1 MTASSA
7 GTADQVHGLD
17 QGADGYLIEP
27 LEPEVLLATVRSL
40 ERAYRAEAKVRTAAW
55 HWEQTFEAISDG
67 VCLLDADGRI
77 LRANA
82 VFARLAGIESGA
94 LAGRRLRDII
104 AGLDTNVGPASR
116 VIYELERGGRWLRM
130 RIDPVR
136 DADGCAEGAVCI
148 VADVTDAKLA
158 ERARQDLLRSERV
171 ARTAAEAANRAKD
184 EFLAVVSHELRT
196 PLTAMLG
203 WGSML
208 RPDDLATEKARR
220 AFDVIVRNTRMQAQ
234 LVDDLLDVSR
244 IVSGKLSLEVG
255 VVDVS
260 RIVDGALEAVR
271 SAALAKGIEV
281 RASVE
286 ATLRPIAGDAA
297 RLQQVVSN
305 LVSNAVK
312 FTPKG
317 GQVAVGVRAEP
328 DAVTIEVRDTGIGI
342 APEVLPRIFE
352 RFEQGDASSRRSQ
365 GGLGLGLAIVRH
377 LTAMHHGSVVAAS
390 EGPGK
395 GATFTLRLPPRRLR

>member
-1 MTASSA
+1 MTAETAFKILNVDDYRAALYARSKILRQAGYEVAEATTGRQALETVRRERPQLVLLDVNLPDITGFEVCKQIKGDPDLAIIQVVHMTASSA

-136 DADGCAEGAVCI
+136 DDGRE
-148 VADVTDAKLA
+148 
-158 ERARQDLLRSERV
+158 
-171 ARTAAEAANRAKD
+171 
-184 EFLAVVSHELRT
+184 
-196 PLTAMLG
+196 
-203 WGSML
+203 
-208 RPDDLATEKARR
+208 ARR
-220 AFDVIVRNTRMQAQ
+220 ARAAGPPAQ
-234 LVDDLLDVSR
+234 
-244 IVSGKLSLEVG
+244 
-255 VVDVS
+255 
-260 RIVDGALEAVR
+260 
-271 SAALAKGIEV
+271 
-281 RASVE
+281 
-286 ATLRPIAGDAA
+286 
-297 RLQQVVSN
+297 
-305 LVSNAVK
+305 
-312 FTPKG
+312 
-317 GQVAVGVRAEP
+317 
-328 DAVTIEVRDTGIGI
+328 
-342 APEVLPRIFE
+342 
-352 RFEQGDASSRRSQ
+352 
-365 GGLGLGLAIVRH
+365 
-377 LTAMHHGSVVAAS
+377 
-390 EGPGK
+390 
-395 GATFTLRLPPRRLR
+395 